1 MSVGTPERILPTLV
15 RAGQDGYADEDV
27 RHVRVSPR
35 LRQLLK
41 HQLGGVP
48 VESAVYHN
56 WRSLPDNELLAEAE
70 RDGFTTDKRMAEKQQ
85 HATIVA
91 IDDNSLG
98 GLLAAAS
105 SLADAV
111 RSTLPGERPQ

>member
-1 MSVGTPERILPTLV
+1 MKVLLDVG
-15 RAGQDGYADEDV
+15 
-27 RHVRVSPR
+27 VSPR

-70 RDGFTTDKRMAEKQQ
+70 RDGFTTVITTDKRMAEEQQ

-98 GLLAAAS
+98 GLLGAAS

>member
-1 MSVGTPERILPTLV
+1 MKVLLDVG
-15 RAGQDGYADEDV
+15 
-27 RHVRVSPR
+27 VSPR
-35 LRQLLK
+35 LRQLL
-41 HQLGGVP
+41 QQRLGGVS
-48 VESAVYHN
+48 VESAVYHD

-70 RDGFTTDKRMAEKQQ
+70 RSGFTTVITTDKRMPEEQ
-85 HATIVA
+85 HHAPIAIIA

-111 RSTLPGERPQ
+111 RSTLPGESRLVPVARMRRPTR

>member
-1 MSVGTPERILPTLV
+1 MKVLLDVG
-15 RAGQDGYADEDV
+15 
-27 RHVRVSPR
+27 VSPR

-41 HQLGGVP
+41 HQLGGIP
-48 VESAVYHN
+48 VESAVYRN
-56 WRSLPDNELLAEAE
+56 WRSLPDNELLAKAE
-70 RDGFTTDKRMAEKQQ
+70 RDGFTTVITTDKRMAEEQR
-85 HATIVA
+85 HATIAIVA

-111 RSTLPGERPQ
+111 RSTFPGESRLVSVARMRRLTRDRPQ